1 MCYEIYCR
9 SFKARDEQFANG
21 GDAAAKKPLTGKD
34 RLLADVEVKLEKIN
48 KRLDDIKSNENR
60 TILNAK
66 RHFFEAIKNELIGQG
81 HLNADYES
89 QSQHFKDGGELD
101 EAGGSGKKKGAA
113 SASQVPPHEKPLD
126 RPVKDVKVRKGK
138 KVVIEDEEESEP
150 EEDLVDDGIDPVE
163 EEEENK

>member
-21 GDAAAKKPLTGKD
+21 GAAQKPQTGKD

-81 HLNADYES
+81 HLNADYQS
-89 QSQHFKDGGELD
+89 QSKYFKDGGELD
-101 EAGGSGKKKGAA
+101 EASKVARKKPAGA
-113 SASQVPPHEKPLD
+113 VPPHEKPLD
-126 RPVKDVKVRKGK
+126 RPVKDVKVK
-138 KVVIEDEEESEP
+138 KARNIKVDDEEESEP

-163 EEEENK
+163 EDEDDK